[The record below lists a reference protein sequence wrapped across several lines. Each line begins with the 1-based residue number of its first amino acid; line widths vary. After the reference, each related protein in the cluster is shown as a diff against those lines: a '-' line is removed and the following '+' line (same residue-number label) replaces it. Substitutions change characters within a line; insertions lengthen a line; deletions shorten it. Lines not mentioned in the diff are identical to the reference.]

1 MFTYE
6 YCEKT
11 SPNERAERKRMSGG
25 FPTWEKAVKYLFSS
39 FNIKT
44 DKLGMAEKL
53 GDTNYDKVY
62 PFIEVTK
69 IKEKGYLLLVADTG
83 DKYLEREYFIV
94 EEN

>member
-1 MFTYE
+1 MFTFE

-11 SPNERAERKRMSGG
+11 SPNARAERKRMSGG
-25 FPTWEKAVKYLFSS
+25 FPTWEQAKNCLFRE
-39 FNIKT
+39 FNIRN

-69 IKEKGYLLLVADTG
+69 VIKKGYLLLVADTG

-94 EEN
+94 EE